1 MPEELKNIPGHGES
15 REGRRLDYLSN
26 KNSPRMQDFAVLVI
40 SDFKPQ
46 TFLRTMPLEYENIR
60 LLMSNFVP
68 SSQMYVDGAEHL
80 QSQHLEG
87 I

>member
-26 KNSPRMQDFAVLVI
+26 KNSPRMQDFTVLVI

-46 TFLRTMPLEYENIR
+46 TFLRTMPLEYENKA
-60 LLMSNFVP
+60 SNVKFC
-68 SSQMYVDGAEHL
+68 SQLSNVRGRC
-80 QSQHLEG
+80 
-87 I
+87 